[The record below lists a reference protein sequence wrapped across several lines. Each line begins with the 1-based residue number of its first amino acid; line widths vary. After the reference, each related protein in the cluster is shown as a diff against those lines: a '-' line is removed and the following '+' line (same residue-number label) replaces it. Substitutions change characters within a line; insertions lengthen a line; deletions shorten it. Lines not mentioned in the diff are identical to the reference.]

1 MAAGLFLQLTAFCEA
16 ARQRGQQVPEYD
28 VGVVTPYRQQ
38 KACLRETF
46 ERMAGPAASSK
57 VPSVTPAPPY
67 KGCVSSSKQTTGL
80 HELLSLRCSCRN
92 NTIAHAGYI
101 TCSSG

>member
-1 MAAGLFLQLTAFCEA
+1 MKQGEAFGQGLHLVCDSQGVGCLQAEADVAAGLFLQLTAFCEA
-16 ARQRGQQVPEYD
+16 ARQRGQQVPEYE

-57 VPSVTPAPPY
+57 VQCLRPY
-67 KGCVSSSKQTTGL
+67 L
-80 HELLSLRCSCRN
+80 PLPM
-92 NTIAHAGYI
+92 
-101 TCSSG
+101 